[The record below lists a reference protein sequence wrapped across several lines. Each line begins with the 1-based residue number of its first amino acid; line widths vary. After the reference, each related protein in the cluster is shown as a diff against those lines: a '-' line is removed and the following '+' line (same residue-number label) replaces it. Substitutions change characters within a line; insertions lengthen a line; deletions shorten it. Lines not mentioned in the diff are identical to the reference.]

1 MLELLARFAENGFWM
16 ARYMERAENLARTID
31 VNETF
36 AQNSEGVNEWLPIVQ
51 LYADSERFFEGH
63 AEATADAVLH
73 FYVLDREN
81 PNSLVSTV
89 YMARENARSLRHLIS
104 TETWSHLNVFYNRLL
119 KLQPRD
125 IELSRLSRLC
135 QSIKEDCQL
144 HTGIIEGTG
153 YRDQAWYIYQIGKY
167 LERMDQTTR
176 LLDINYH
183 RLLPSLQQVGTEI
196 DASRWN
202 AVLRSVAAYHAFRRV
217 HPRGMSPK
225 TVAGFLLSDRSFQR
239 SIAVCIETVDE
250 MFTRLSSLI
259 AMSDAGPA
267 RQTLT
272 TLRTIGKET
281 SIDQVIVTGL
291 HEFLDHLQQ
300 LTIALSNQL
309 GDALFGHRYE
319 RATASQHQS

>member
-1 MLELLARFAENGFWM
+1 LLELLARFAENSFWM

-51 LYADSERFFEGH
+51 LYADAERFFEAH
-63 AEATADAVLH
+63 SEATADAVLH

-89 YMARENARSLRHLIS
+89 YLARENARSLRHLIS

-125 IELSRLSRLC
+125 LVLSRVSRLC
-135 QSIKEDCQL
+135 QTVKEDCQL

-153 YRDQAWYIYQIGKY
+153 YRDQAWYVYQIGKY

-202 AVLRSVAAYHAFRRV
+202 AMLRSVAAYHAFRRV
-217 HPRGMSPK
+217 NPRGMSPTK
-225 TVAGFLLSDRSFQR
+225 VAGFLLFDRSFQR
-239 SIAVCIETVDE
+239 SVAVCIETVDE
-250 MFTRLSSLI
+250 MFTRLSSLVELKNVRL
-259 AMSDAGPA
+259 SG
-267 RQTLT
+267 QTLA
-272 TLRTIGKET
+272 TLRRIGKET
-281 SIDQVIVTGL
+281 SIEQVIVTGL
-291 HEFLDHLQQ
+291 HEFLDGVQQ
-300 LTIALSNQL
+300 HIISLTDEL
-309 GDALFGHRYE
+309 GDALFAHRYE
-319 RATASQHQS
+319 RATATQHQS

>member
-1 MLELLARFAENGFWM
+1 LLDLLARFAENAYWM
-16 ARYMERAENLARTID
+16 ARYMERAENMARTID

-51 LYADSERFFEGH
+51 LYADSERFFESH
-63 AEATADAVLH
+63 SEATADAVLH
-73 FYVLDREN
+73 FYVLDRAN
-81 PNSLVSTV
+81 PNSVLSTV

-104 TETWSHLNVFYNRLL
+104 TETWLHLNVFYNRLI

-125 IELSRLSRLC
+125 LALSRLSRLC
-135 QSIKEDCQL
+135 LSIKEDCQL

-167 LERMDQTTR
+167 LERIDQTTR

-196 DASRWN
+196 DASRSN
-202 AVLRSVAAYHAFRRV
+202 AVLRSVAGYHAFRRV
-217 HPRGMSPK
+217 HPRGMSPS
-225 TVAGFLLSDRSFQR
+225 TVAAFLLFDPSFQR
-239 SIAVCIETVDE
+239 SVAVCIEIVDE
-250 MFTRLSSLI
+250 MFTRLSSLV
-259 AMSDAGPA
+259 ASDIGHGGQSLA
-267 RQTLT
+267 
-272 TLRTIGKET
+272 TLRNIGKET
-281 SIDQVIVTGL
+281 SIEQVIVTGL

-300 LTIALSNQL
+300 HIISLNDEL
-309 GDALFGHRYE
+309 GDTLFGHRYE